1 MIILLEPIYDGKK
14 VENRAIERC
23 SGPIEPQTETC
34 KTEERSLSL
43 NWKSSTENLW
53 ITNTKM
59 WQQGW
64 DYKMIWHE
72 R

>member
-1 MIILLEPIYDGKK
+1 MMAKK
-14 VENRAIERC
+14 WRMEQLSVVADPLNLK
-23 SGPIEPQTETC
+23 TETC
-34 KTEERSLSL
+34 KTEDRPLSL

-53 ITNTKM
+53 ITNTKT

-64 DYKMIWHE
+64 DSEMSWHE